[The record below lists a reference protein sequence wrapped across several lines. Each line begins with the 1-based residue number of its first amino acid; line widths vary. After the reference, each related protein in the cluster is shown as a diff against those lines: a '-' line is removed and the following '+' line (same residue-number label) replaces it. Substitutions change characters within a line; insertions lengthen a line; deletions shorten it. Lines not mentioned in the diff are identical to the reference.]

1 MEVPAAVFFWRK
13 LDQPGLDSCRFFQS
27 ERGCRLAGAAV
38 FIEERLACHLQ
49 YEVEADASFRT
60 RSASITGFV
69 GSHRVDLRIRATSG
83 ARWKVNG
90 VDQPAIRG
98 CIDLDL
104 GFTPATNLLPLRRLA
119 LRTGQEAQAPAAY
132 LQFPKT
138 EMVVLSQRYKR
149 LSRTEY
155 DYESPDFGYR
165 ATLRVAPTGAVM
177 EYPGLFEMVTL
188 R

>member
-1 MEVPAAVFFWRK
+1 MGCIGRRAV
-13 LDQPGLDSCRFFQS
+13 
-27 ERGCRLAGAAV
+27 A
-38 FIEERLACHLQ
+38 
-49 YEVEADASFRT
+49 
-60 RSASITGFV
+60 
-69 GSHRVDLRIRATSG
+69 LRIRATTG
-83 ARWKVNG
+83 GRWKING

-132 LQFPKT
+132 LPFPKT
-138 EMVVLSQRYKR
+138 ELVVLPQRYKR

-155 DYESPDFGYR
+155 DYESPAFGYR
-165 ATLRVAPTGAVM
+165 ATLRVTPQGAVAN
-177 EYPGLFEMVTL
+177 YPGLFEMLPL